1 MNYEIKPQ
9 IGYGPIKFGMSPNEV
24 RAFLGKPRR
33 TEAAVHENQSDQEEF
48 EHYGNQHYEW
58 YGQSDE
64 DLTFPQITYADNK
77 VIGITIFKQSGSL
90 VYMGMDLHKKKNTRH
105 YFFPKSGLIVPKVEH
120 MKRFFFIQ
128 LVLTE
133 NQMPHLDFEMYEPST
148 ALD

>member
-64 DLTFPQITYADNK
+64 DLTFPQITFQ
-77 VIGITIFKQSGSL
+77 TIRIFSLYGDGS
-90 VYMGMDLHKKKNTRH
+90 
-105 YFFPKSGLIVPKVEH
+105 
-120 MKRFFFIQ
+120 
-128 LVLTE
+128 
-133 NQMPHLDFEMYEPST
+133 
-148 ALD
+148 A